1 MTKKDIVRTIAEQID
16 LPQLRTK
23 DLVQKTFDALIDA
36 LVKEGR
42 IELRNFG
49 VFQIK
54 RREARMAR
62 NPRTGEKVPVQA
74 KSVVTFKPGKEM
86 EARVR
91 ELDREMIDR
100 ARAEAPPVAH
110 ASGSDGT
117 SRIVPRPPV
126 HHVGP
131 QDVLAA
137 GGPRLGHH
145 AGDRVAVADEL
156 LLHVGEWWSRSSTA
170 SGGMDPG
177 TRPEVIGN
185 QRPLTPPTP
194 GTAGTRP
201 PARRGRGG
209 GR

>member
-23 DLVQKTFDALIDA
+23 DLVQRTFDALIDA

-91 ELDREMIDR
+91 ELDRQMNDR
-100 ARAEAPPVAH
+100 AKADATPVAETGQPAPPAP
-110 ASGSDGT
+110 SD
-117 SRIVPRPPV
+117 SSVRPR
-126 HHVGP
+126 
-131 QDVLAA
+131 D
-137 GGPRLGHH
+137 
-145 AGDRVAVADEL
+145 
-156 LLHVGEWWSRSSTA
+156 S
-170 SGGMDPG
+170 
-177 TRPEVIGN
+177 
-185 QRPLTPPTP
+185 
-194 GTAGTRP
+194 
-201 PARRGRGG
+201 
-209 GR
+209 